1 MAEKKQNHIEHV
13 KAVYKEFEAYLHKN
27 GVFLAKDTGIG
38 YWGVTP
44 LEELHE
50 LFQQID
56 IQKHKHLLDLGSG
69 DGRVVLLAAAMGIK
83 ATGIET
89 DGWLLRTALEL
100 KRKIGHASMENAA
113 FISDDFM
120 KIGIG
125 NFDIV
130 YVSPDKPFYRGLDR
144 KLGKEMKGKLIVH
157 SYEFLPTALKLER
170 QFKLNG
176 ELFSLYAQ
184 MRTV

>member
-1 MAEKKQNHIEHV
+1 MAEKKQSHIEQV
-13 KAVYKEFEAYLHKN
+13 KAMYKQFESYLLKN
-27 GVFLAKDTGIG
+27 GIHLAKDTGTG

-50 LFQQID
+50 LFQQIG
-56 IQKHKHLLDLGSG
+56 IHKHKHLLDLGSG

-100 KRKIGHASMENAA
+100 KRKISHPSMENAS
-113 FISDDFM
+113 FVSDDFM
-120 KIGIG
+120 KMDISD
-125 NFDIV
+125 FDIV
-130 YVSPDKPFYRGLDR
+130 YISPDKPFYRGLDR
-144 KLGKEMKGKLIVH
+144 KLGKELKGRLIVH
-157 SYEFLPTALKLER
+157 SYEFLPATLKLER
-170 QFKLNG
+170 QFKLHG